1 MNVVCPSPFLRPF
14 FFKSI
19 SDPVIPIAMK
29 RTTSVASTTTTAAQS
44 GNRKAAAPASASG
57 KTVPGAAATTGH
69 ARSQPA
75 TATGTGPR
83 PGSRRSGSGH
93 DASSSCGS
101 AAASVVPLS
110 SDPPVSFIVNGRA
123 QQCAVRSTLLIDYLH
138 ALPTSAGGS
147 DNGGAG
153 LQGTKL
159 GCGQGGCGACTVNI
173 VDDNG
178 NAIAVNSCLKPV
190 GLLQGKKVHI
200 THTAA
205 LATRHAEPT
214 EQRISRAALK
224 SSPQC
229 SVCAAPHGNI
239 G

>member
-1 MNVVCPSPFLRPF
+1 
-14 FFKSI
+14 
-19 SDPVIPIAMK
+19 MK

-44 GNRKAAAPASASG
+44 GNRKAAAPAPASAAG
-57 KTVPGAAATTGH
+57 KTVPGAAAATTGH
-69 ARSQPA
+69 ARSQQSQTPA
-75 TATGTGPR
+75 TGTVTVTGPR
-83 PGSRRSGSGH
+83 PVSRRSVSVH
-93 DASSSCGS
+93 AASSSSSCGS

-110 SDPPVSFIVNGRA
+110 SAPPVSFLVNGRA

-138 ALPTSAGGS
+138 ALPTSQAGGS
-147 DNGGAG
+147 DHGGAG

-173 VDDNG
+173 VDDSG
-178 NAIAVNSCLKPV
+178 NAVAVNSCLKPV
-190 GLLQGKKVHI
+190 GLLQGKKVHT

-205 LATRHAEPT
+205 PASDTPRRAEPT
-214 EQRISRAALK
+214 DQRRSRAALK